1 MLGGGGEK
9 AADREAKG
17 QRRGQSCL
25 SAETHLRLRTDLRR
39 EEGAALGFPDTLL
52 QEELP
57 RLAAR
62 EGKAL
67 LGHPGWLEADC
78 QKKKTFLQKKQQNI
92 ASSVHWAEVVP
103 PVSRFEKGEAQH
115 PAPAGAAV
123 CVSGSTRGSL

>member
-1 MLGGGGEK
+1 MLVGGGEK

-25 SAETHLRLRTDLRR
+25 SAETHPRLRTDLRR

-52 QEELP
+52 QEELS

-78 QKKKTFLQKKQQNI
+78 QKKKKPFSKKNNKTLPLQCIGQKLC
-92 ASSVHWAEVVP
+92 P
-103 PVSRFEKGEAQH
+103 
-115 PAPAGAAV
+115 
-123 CVSGSTRGSL
+123 L

>member
-1 MLGGGGEK
+1 MLGGGAEK

-25 SAETHLRLRTDLRR
+25 SAETHPRLRTALRR
-39 EEGAALGFPDTLL
+39 EEGAALGFLDTLL

-78 QKKKTFLQKKQQNI
+78 QKKTPFSKKNTFSLWKPGI
-92 ASSVHWAEVVP
+92 APLSSP
-103 PVSRFEKGEAQH
+103 
-115 PAPAGAAV
+115 
-123 CVSGSTRGSL
+123 